1 MPHRETIPKKT
12 MIIMNENLKRIANSE
27 DLQEDFFITL
37 AGEMASDEEPAR
49 KKWRGLQAAYE
60 KNPEMVNDILMTLC
74 GWTMESLAGKALAND
89 DPACHVP
96 DDDPSQAV
104 YENYSPD
111 MRKAVAYINEQ
122 LEPEDKAII
131 CAMVEKNFKLHLNPA
146 HDIDD
151 MKIIDLLEEYGD
163 DHDLGEDWWMEECD
177 IDDIVLLIQFEN

>member
-1 MPHRETIPKKT
+1 MPRRETIPKKT

-49 KKWRGLQAAYE
+49 KKWRHLQAAYE

-74 GWTMESLAGKALAND
+74 GWTMESLAGKALA
-89 DPACHVP
+89 
-96 DDDPSQAV
+96 DDDPSQEV
-104 YENYSPD
+104 CEKYSPD
-111 MRKAVAYINEQ
+111 MRKAVAHINRH

-131 CAMVEKNFKLHLNPA
+131 CAMVDKNFKQHMNPA
-146 HDIDD
+146 HGIDD

-163 DHDLGEDWWMEECD
+163 DNDLGEGWWMEECD
-177 IDDIVLLIQFEN
+177 IDDIVLLIQCEN